1 MKIRLPKFIRRRQMQ
16 KEFKKK
22 CLHTFPCQCCAYY
35 KHRGKDRDKCGLG
48 ELLLEKYDLN

>member
-1 MKIRLPKFIRRRQMQ
+1 MKIKLPKWIRRIQMQ

-35 KHRGKDRDKCGLG
+35 RFRGKHRDKCGLG